1 MLRTVRDLGAAVRRA
16 RRETGLSQ
24 QALADRA
31 GVSRQWLSRVEAGK
45 GPSAEMGKVLDV
57 LAALGLSVDL
67 VTTPVVE
74 ATDDVAPRPAELTAM
89 TRK

>member
-1 MLRTVRDLGAAVRRA
+1 MLRTVRDVGAAVRRA
-16 RRETGLSQ
+16 RREAGLSQ

-57 LAALGLSVDL
+57 LAALGLAVDL
-67 VTTPVVE
+67 VTTPVAE
-74 ATDDVAPRPAELTAM
+74 ATDNDPFAGLFEDGS
-89 TRK
+89 

>member
-57 LAALGLSVDL
+57 LAALGLAVDL
-67 VTTPVVE
+67 VTTPVAE
-74 ATDDVAPRPAELTAM
+74 ATDDDPFAGLFEDGS
-89 TRK
+89 